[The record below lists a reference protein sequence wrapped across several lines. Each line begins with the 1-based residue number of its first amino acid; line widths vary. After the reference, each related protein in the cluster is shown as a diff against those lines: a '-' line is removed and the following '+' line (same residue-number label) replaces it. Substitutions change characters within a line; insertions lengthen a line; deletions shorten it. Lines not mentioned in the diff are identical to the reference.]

1 MSTTQRLR
9 QMRVGEHFDDP
20 RTKQRLV
27 TAVFEVVSGTYD
39 RFTRLFSYGMDQTWK
54 RELLAELAAGIAPEA
69 HVLDLACGTGDVAL
83 AAERLVP
90 AGSVIGLDISSP
102 MLESATR
109 RMRTGSVARASFCR
123 GDMMHIALPDASVD
137 AVTVSYG
144 IRNAPD
150 YGGALDEITRVLKPG
165 GLLLTLD
172 FFRPANPLWRRI
184 FLGYLWLAGSAVG
197 WWWHRV
203 PIAYGYIAPS
213 VERFVSWQ
221 RFADALKA
229 RGFVVHR
236 VRRKLLGGI
245 CIHAARLATAI
256 LLAIPG
262 GNLVGQTA
270 PVDTTSLSDAPHGR
284 MQMLW
289 EKTIFKVDVL
299 TLEVRF
305 DHAVAQQFAQLVQG
319 REMSS
324 VLADSIAAVA
334 VEATDVWARIRFE
347 RNVSLNQFVDG
358 VRDNAG
364 AARDAGLITDSEFAE
379 IYDGLPQWYAFLADT
394 AIKDGDE
401 MFYRIRGD
409 TLRTIYR
416 TVTGETRLDR
426 TDVGRFRRLSVMG
439 GYFAPKSD
447 FRKGLIASLFDR

>member
-39 RFTRLFSYGMDQTWK
+39 RFTRMFSYGMDQTWK

-109 RMRTGSVARASFCR
+109 RMRTGSVARAAFCR

-172 FFRPANPLWRRI
+172 FFRPANPLCRR
-184 FLGYLWLAGSAVG
+184 
-197 WWWHRV
+197 
-203 PIAYGYIAPS
+203 
-213 VERFVSWQ
+213 
-221 RFADALKA
+221 
-229 RGFVVHR
+229 
-236 VRRKLLGGI
+236 
-245 CIHAARLATAI
+245 
-256 LLAIPG
+256 
-262 GNLVGQTA
+262 
-270 PVDTTSLSDAPHGR
+270 
-284 MQMLW
+284 
-289 EKTIFKVDVL
+289 
-299 TLEVRF
+299 
-305 DHAVAQQFAQLVQG
+305 AVAKSA
-319 REMSS
+319 
-324 VLADSIAAVA
+324 
-334 VEATDVWARIRFE
+334 
-347 RNVSLNQFVDG
+347 N
-358 VRDNAG
+358 
-364 AARDAGLITDSEFAE
+364 
-379 IYDGLPQWYAFLADT
+379 
-394 AIKDGDE
+394 
-401 MFYRIRGD
+401 
-409 TLRTIYR
+409 
-416 TVTGETRLDR
+416 
-426 TDVGRFRRLSVMG
+426 RRRCS
-439 GYFAPKSD
+439 K
-447 FRKGLIASLFDR
+447 